1 MPLHNVDAM
10 DAALKD
16 AAHHE
21 KLAQQAADSKER
33 SKFRVPKSVVKQ
45 FHAPKV
51 QYVEKP
57 PPPIPLDPATELNV
71 KLGAMS
77 IAMTV
82 LSMPIA
88 EGKRPVLRCN
98 LESNEFIRSYVNRR
112 ITSTIVD
119 FVAQG
124 ADELRFAFNYG
135 TEYLKAYGKQTT
147 RVVEVTETQ

>member
-10 DAALKD
+10 DAELKE

-21 KLAQQAADSKER
+21 KLAQQVADTKER
-33 SKFRVPKSVVKQ
+33 AKCRIPKAIVKQ
-45 FHAPKV
+45 FNASKAPRI
-51 QYVEKP
+51 EAA

-88 EGKRPVLRCN
+88 EKKRPKLRCN
-98 LESNEFIRSYVNRR
+98 LEGNEFIRNYVNRR

-119 FVAQG
+119 IVAQG

-135 TEYLKAYGKQTT
+135 TEYLKAYSNQSSC
-147 RVVEVTETQ
+147 VVEVAE